1 MDEMV
6 KGKEK
11 KEKPSCKD
19 QALFWLEYGNRTE
32 TEMVRYLQKKDYD
45 EREIAECMAFLVDL
59 SLIDDKRYALRFV
72 EVSMEKGRG
81 PLRIRHELAEKG
93 IAGAIVEEALET
105 LYDRSTEREIAM
117 GVAEKALRSI
127 ENVSMS
133 GDDAEEE
140 LDDWGNPIR
149 PKLSEKDKAK
159 ILRKLATAGF
169 SSGAAYDA
177 INRLKR

>member
-6 KGKEK
+6 K
-11 KEKPSCKD
+11 SCKD

-32 TEMVRYLQKKDYD
+32 KEMVRYLQKKGYN

-81 PLRIRHELAEKG
+81 PLRIRHELSEKG
-93 IAGAIVEEALET
+93 IAGALIDEALET
-105 LYDRSTEREIAM
+105 LYDRSTEREIALK
-117 GVAEKALRSI
+117 VAEKALRSV
-127 ENVSMS
+127 ENASAAVED
-133 GDDAEEE
+133 GEEE
-140 LDDWGNPIR
+140 FDDWGNPVR

-159 ILRKLATAGF
+159 IMRKLATAGF
-169 SSGAAYDA
+169 SSGAAYEA

>member
-32 TEMVRYLQKKDYD
+32 WEMVRYLQKKDYD

-72 EVSMEKGRG
+72 EGSMEKGRG

-93 IAGAIVEEALET
+93 IAGAIADEAIAE
-105 LYDRSTEREIAM
+105 LYDRGTEREIALAL
-117 GVAEKALRSI
+117 AEKAFRNL
-127 ENVSMS
+127 
-133 GDDAEEE
+133 E
-140 LDDWGNPIR
+140 LPEGER
-149 PKLSEKDKAK
+149 LSEKDKAK
-159 ILRKLATAGF
+159 IL
-169 SSGAAYDA
+169 AAQE
-177 INRLKR
+177 LQ

>member
-59 SLIDDKRYALRFV
+59 SLIDDKRYAFRFV

-93 IAGAIVEEALET
+93 IAGAIVDEAIAE
-105 LYDRSTEREIAM
+105 LYDRGTEREIALAL
-117 GVAEKALRSI
+117 AEKAFRNL
-127 ENVSMS
+127 
-133 GDDAEEE
+133 E
-140 LDDWGNPIR
+140 LPEGER
-149 PKLSEKDKAK
+149 LSEKDKAK

>member
-59 SLIDDKRYALRFV
+59 SLIDDKRYAMRFV
-72 EVSMEKGRG
+72 EMSMEKGRG

-93 IAGAIVEEALET
+93 IAGAIADEAIAE
-105 LYDRSTEREIAM
+105 LYDRGTEREIALAL
-117 GVAEKALRSI
+117 VEKAFRNL
-127 ENVSMS
+127 
-133 GDDAEEE
+133 E
-140 LDDWGNPIR
+140 LPEGER
-149 PKLSEKDKAK
+149 LSEKDKAK